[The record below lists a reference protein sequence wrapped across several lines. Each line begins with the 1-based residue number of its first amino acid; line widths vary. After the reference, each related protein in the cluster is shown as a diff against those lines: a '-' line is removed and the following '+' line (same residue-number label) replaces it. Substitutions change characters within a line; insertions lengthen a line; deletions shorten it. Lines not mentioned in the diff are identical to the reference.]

1 MTNLIIACVLS
12 GIASLVLGFIW
23 YHKKVFGT
31 PWMNETGMTEE
42 KAQQGKMGMI
52 FGISF
57 IVTAYMAY
65 EMKWINHEDPLPAI
79 AHGMYHGAKHVGLFA
94 FGAIL
99 INSLYEQRSFKFT
112 LINGGYWVVLFAI
125 IGAIMT
131 AFPSF
136 KAEEEGDATEGED
149 TGMII
154 EYNSSEQIGEMNAI
168 KEDTYLGL
176 I

>member
-1 MTNLIIACVLS
+1 MTNLIIACLLS
-12 GIASLVLGFIW
+12 GVASLFLGFIW

-31 PWMNETGMTEE
+31 AWMKETGMTEE
-42 KAQQGKMGMI
+42 KAQSGNMAMI
-52 FGISF
+52 FGLTF
-57 IVTAYMAY
+57 IVSVYMAY
-65 EMKWINHEDPLPAI
+65 EMKWINHDDPLPAI
-79 AHGMYHGAKHVGLFA
+79 LHGMYHGAKHVGVFA

-99 INSLYEQRSFKFT
+99 VNALYEQRSFKFI
-112 LINGGYWVVLFAI
+112 LINGGFWIVVFAV

-136 KAEEEGDATEGED
+136 NPTEEDATEGED
-149 TGMII
+149 TEMHI
-154 EYNSSEQIGEMNAI
+154 EYNSTDLISEMNAV